1 MKFDKVNLPDN
12 LHLDQDKE
20 HLMCPRGHPHAP
32 SLSLPHPKSNHYS
45 FTLRI
50 VISNARLQVNILML

>member
-32 SLSLPHPKSNHYS
+32 
-45 FTLRI
+45 
-50 VISNARLQVNILML
+50 ILVTTPPQK